1 MKKLLKVLFISILC
15 ISFIGCT
22 NSNTKGNELKEG
34 LTAMDVVK
42 NVEEK
47 APMQM
52 PMELDEEM
60 AKDLAYLNLEDV
72 EDFGIIKAMI
82 INSADMA
89 VVVKAKDGKID
100 SVKASLQKMLDTERE
115 NAYLPDQKEKLEKA
129 IFKEKG
135 NYVILLVNK
144 DVKAAEAAVDEFFE

>member
-22 NSNTKGNELKEG
+22 NNKTKGNELKEG

-89 VVVKAKDGKID
+89 VVVKAKDGK
-100 SVKASLQKMLDTERE
+100 
-115 NAYLPDQKEKLEKA
+115 
-129 IFKEKG
+129 
-135 NYVILLVNK
+135 
-144 DVKAAEAAVDEFFE
+144 